1 MLTTALQK
9 HTQGLF
15 WTKKIEHI
23 DLQKDAVMIVHHI
36 LRYGKIEDIAWLIK
50 TYPHTEILHIFLTQP
65 MTIYSR
71 SSLHFAKKTIL
82 NISKDLPNEQ
92 HYLQSFS

>member
-1 MLTTALQK
+1 MFTTALPK
-9 HTQGLF
+9 HIQGIF

-23 DLQKDAVMIVHHI
+23 DLQKDAVMIIHHI

-50 TYPHTEILHIFLTQP
+50 TYPRKKILQIFLTQP

-71 SSLHFAKKTIL
+71 SSLHFAKKAIL

-92 HYLQSFS
+92 QYLQSFS